1 MSHVPFSLPFADELG
16 IKIVSASATEVV
28 GELQVREALCTT
40 GARMHGG
47 ALMSL
52 ADTLGAVGAFLALPE
67 GSTGTT
73 TIESKT
79 NFVGAANVDTTVTG
93 TTTPVHVGRRTS
105 IWQTRVTSEEGKLV
119 AVVTQ
124 TQLVL

>member
-16 IKIVSASATEVV
+16 IKIISASAAEVV
-28 GELQVREALCTT
+28 GELEVREALCTT

-47 ALMSL
+47 AIMTL

-73 TIESKT
+73 TLESKT
-79 NFVGAANVDTTVTG
+79 NFVGAAKVDTIITG
-93 TTTPVHVGRRTS
+93 TTTPVHV
-105 IWQTRVTSEEGKLV
+105 
-119 AVVTQ
+119 
-124 TQLVL
+124 